1 MNIERQLKTARK
13 AVRRQAEA
21 LQNTW
26 ELPITWFQDIMV
38 SEVFGYLLKG
48 RMKHDAY
55 QKPCSFNAL
64 WNDVLDAGHNAFF
77 NDNGRYSFNDFY
89 VTLSNIKYHIEEGP
103 ELRWYAVPVTSNI
116 FTINIPGPVRLSS
129 ESFIRF
135 MEEFDQVVPMIHA
148 EAEILHSEVAKKEYT
163 DNILLTSLESLVDE
177 ALRETDITYSYELKN
192 SDIIF
197 RFWLQGHTGLRVR
210 IPSEQYATRIMELPS
225 LLKKPEEGIKKYG
238 KDFRYERLKK

>member
-1 MNIERQLKTARK
+1 MNIEQQLKTARK
-13 AVRRQAEA
+13 AVRRQAEG

-26 ELPITWFQDIMV
+26 ELPITWFQDFMV

-48 RMKHDAY
+48 RMKHDSY

-64 WNDVLDAGHNAFF
+64 WNDVLDAGHNALF
-77 NDNGRYSFNDFY
+77 NDKGKYFFNDFY
-89 VTLSNIKYHIEEGP
+89 VTLSNIKYHIEEWP
-103 ELRWYAVPVTSNI
+103 ENGWHAEPAISNI
-116 FTINIPGPVRLSS
+116 SRNNIPGYVRLSS

-135 MEEFDQVVPMIHA
+135 MEEFDQVIPMIHA

-163 DNILLTSLESLVDE
+163 DNILLSSLESIVDE

-210 IPSEQYATRIMELPS
+210 IPSEQYATRIMELPT
-225 LLKKPEEGIKKYG
+225 LLKNPEEGIKKYG